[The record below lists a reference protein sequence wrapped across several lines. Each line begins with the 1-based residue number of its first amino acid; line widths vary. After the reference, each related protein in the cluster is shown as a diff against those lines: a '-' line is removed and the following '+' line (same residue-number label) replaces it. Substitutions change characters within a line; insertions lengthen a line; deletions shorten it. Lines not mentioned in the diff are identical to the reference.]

1 METPMRKNFFARM
14 AHLVREITSLLIP
27 VLSVIK
33 LILEIV
39 DKVANCNDREL
50 QVSIQN
56 AR

>member
-1 METPMRKNFFARM
+1 MRKNFFARM